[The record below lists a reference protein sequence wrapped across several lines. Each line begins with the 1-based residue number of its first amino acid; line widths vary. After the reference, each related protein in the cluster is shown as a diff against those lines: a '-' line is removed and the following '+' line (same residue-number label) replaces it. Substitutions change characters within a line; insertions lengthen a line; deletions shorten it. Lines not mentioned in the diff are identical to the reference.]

1 VKVKPTAIAS
11 AVLALLVLEGCGT
24 SAIEG
29 PRSTTKVARVGGA
42 VRVVPHPHL
51 VGLVAVPW
59 HRTQTLDHG
68 RRLRIFYFGGAS
80 RCGGLRKVHVVDRTR
95 SVVVTLFQG
104 HDPGANYCPVTMARE
119 KKVDVRLDH
128 PLGQRRVVD
137 GAE

>member
-1 VKVKPTAIAS
+1 VNLRTITSV
-11 AVLALLVLEGCGT
+11 AVALLLLEGCT
-24 SAIEG
+24 AAAIEG
-29 PRSTTKVARVGGA
+29 SRPPPKVARQRAAA

-59 HRTQTLDHG
+59 HRFQSTDHG
-68 RRLRIFYFGGAS
+68 RRLRIFFFGGAS
-80 RCGGLRKVHVVDRTR
+80 RCGGLRRVHVVAKTR

-128 PLGQRRVVD
+128 PLGKRTVVD

>member
-1 VKVKPTAIAS
+1 VNLRTITSVAVALLLLEGCSAS
-11 AVLALLVLEGCGT
+11 AV
-24 SAIEG
+24 EG
-29 PRSTTKVARVGGA
+29 PRPTTKVARLGAA

-59 HRTQTLDHG
+59 HRVESTDHG
-68 RRLRIFYFGGAS
+68 RRLHIFFFGGAS

-119 KKVDVRLDH
+119 KKVDVQLDH
-128 PLGQRRVVD
+128 PLGKRTVVD